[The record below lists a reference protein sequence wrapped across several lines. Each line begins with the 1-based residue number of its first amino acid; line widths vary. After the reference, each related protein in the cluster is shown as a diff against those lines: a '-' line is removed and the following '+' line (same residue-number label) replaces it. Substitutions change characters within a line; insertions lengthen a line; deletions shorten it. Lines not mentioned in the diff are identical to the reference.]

1 MNTFLAFKK
10 FEEQVLPSHV
20 LLSLFQEYSHPLD
33 KVGDWVEK
41 GYLIQ
46 LRRGLYIPGP
56 NSGLMLPDLFT
67 ISNHLYGP
75 SYISLES
82 ALSFWGLIPERVF
95 GVYAITLQRSKVI
108 KTPVGRFEYRNMS
121 DRYYYLGVNS
131 ISLTSKQ
138 RVLMANKEKAVI
150 DKIVVTPGV
159 QFRSKEDVIG
169 YFEQD
174 LRVEMEE
181 LFEFDFNMIRSWIP
195 KLPKQRSLE
204 KFCDVIE
211 RL

>member
-1 MNTFLAFKK
+1 VNTFLAFKK
-10 FEEQVLPSHV
+10 FEEQVLPSQV
-20 LLSLFQEYSHPLD
+20 LLSLFQEYSSPLD
-33 KVGDWVEK
+33 KIGDWVEK

-46 LRRGLYIPGP
+46 LRRGLYIPGS
-56 NSGLMLPDLFT
+56 NSGLILPELFT

-95 GVYAITLQRSKVI
+95 GVYAISLQRSKVI
-108 KTPVGRFEYRNMS
+108 ETPVGRFEYRNMS

-150 DKIVVTPGV
+150 DKIVLTAGV

-169 YFEQD
+169 YFERD
-174 LRVEMEE
+174 LRVEMED
-181 LFEFDFNMIRSWIP
+181 LFEFDLNMIRSWIP
-195 KLPKQRSLE
+195 KLPKQKSFE
-204 KFCDVIE
+204 KLCDVIE

>member
-1 MNTFLAFKK
+1 VNTFLAFKK
-10 FEEQVLPSHV
+10 FEEQVLPSQV
-20 LLSLFQEYSHPLD
+20 LLSLFQEYSSPLD
-33 KVGDWVEK
+33 KIGDWVEK

-56 NSGLMLPDLFT
+56 NSGLILPELFT

-95 GVYAITLQRSKVI
+95 GVYAISLQRSKVME
-108 KTPVGRFEYRNMS
+108 TPVGRFEYRNMS

-150 DKIVVTPGV
+150 DKIVLTAGV

-169 YFEQD
+169 YFERD
-174 LRVEMEE
+174 LRVEMED
-181 LFEFDFNMIRSWIP
+181 LFEFDLNMIRSWIP
-195 KLPKQRSLE
+195 KLPKQRSFE
-204 KFCDVIE
+204 KLCDVIE

>member
-10 FEEQVLPSHV
+10 FEEQVLPSQV
-20 LLSLFQEYSHPLD
+20 LLSLFQEYSSPLD
-33 KVGDWVEK
+33 KIGDWVEK

-56 NSGLMLPDLFT
+56 NSGLIVPELFT

-95 GVYAITLQRSKVI
+95 GVYAISLLRSKVME
-108 KTPVGRFEYRNMS
+108 TSVGRFEYRNMS

-150 DKIVVTPGV
+150 DKIVLTAGV

-169 YFEQD
+169 YFERD
-174 LRVEMEE
+174 LRVEMED
-181 LFEFDFNMIRSWIP
+181 LFEFDLNMIRSWIP
-195 KLPKQRSLE
+195 KLPKQRSFE
-204 KFCDVIE
+204 KLCDVIE

>member
-1 MNTFLAFKK
+1 MNAFLAFKK
-10 FEEQVLPSHV
+10 FEEQVLPSQV
-20 LLSLFQEYSHPLD
+20 LLSLFQEYSSPLD
-33 KVGDWVEK
+33 KIGDWVEK

-56 NSGLMLPDLFT
+56 NSGLILPELFT

-82 ALSFWGLIPERVF
+82 ALSFWGLIPERVL
-95 GVYAITLQRSKVI
+95 GVYAISLLRSKVME
-108 KTPVGRFEYRNMS
+108 TPVGRFEYRNMS

-150 DKIVVTPGV
+150 DKIVLTAGV

-169 YFEQD
+169 YFERD
-174 LRVEMEE
+174 LRVEMED
-181 LFEFDFNMIRSWIP
+181 LFEFDLNMIRSWIP
-195 KLPKQRSLE
+195 KLPKQRSFE
-204 KFCDVIE
+204 KLCDVIE

>member
-1 MNTFLAFKK
+1 MNTFLAFKQ
-10 FEEQVLPSHV
+10 FEEQVLPSQV
-20 LLSLFQEYSHPLD
+20 LLSLFQAYSSPLD
-33 KVGDWVEK
+33 KIGDWVEK

-56 NSGLMLPDLFT
+56 NSGLMVPELFS

-82 ALSFWGLIPERVF
+82 ALSHWGLIPERVF
-95 GVYAITLQRSKVI
+95 GVYAISLQRSKVI
-108 KTPVGRFEYRNMS
+108 ETPVGRFEYRNMS

-131 ISLTSKQ
+131 ISLSSKQ

-150 DKIVVTPGV
+150 DKIVLTSGV

-169 YFEQD
+169 YFERD
-174 LRVEMEE
+174 LRVELED
-181 LFEFDFNMIRSWIP
+181 LFEFDLNMIRSWIP

-204 KFCDVIE
+204 KFCDAIE

>member
-1 MNTFLAFKK
+1 
-10 FEEQVLPSHV
+10 
-20 LLSLFQEYSHPLD
+20 
-33 KVGDWVEK
+33 
-41 GYLIQ
+41 
-46 LRRGLYIPGP
+46 
-56 NSGLMLPDLFT
+56 MLPDLFT

-138 RVLMANKEKAVI
+138 RVLIANKEKAVI

>member
-1 MNTFLAFKK
+1 MNAFLAFKK
-10 FEEQVLPSHV
+10 FEEQVLPSQV
-20 LLSLFQEYSHPLD
+20 LLSLFQEYSSPLD
-33 KVGDWVEK
+33 KIGDWVEK

-56 NSGLMLPDLFT
+56 NSGLILPELFT

-95 GVYAITLQRSKVI
+95 GVYAISLLRSKVME
-108 KTPVGRFEYRNMS
+108 TPVGRFEYRNMS

-150 DKIVVTPGV
+150 DKIVLTAGV

-169 YFEQD
+169 YFDRD
-174 LRVEMEE
+174 LRVEMED
-181 LFEFDFNMIRSWIP
+181 LFEFDLNMIRSWIP
-195 KLPKQRSLE
+195 KLPKQRSFE
-204 KFCDVIE
+204 KLCDVIE

>member
-1 MNTFLAFKK
+1 MNAFLAFKK
-10 FEEQVLPSHV
+10 FEEQVLPSQV
-20 LLSLFQEYSHPLD
+20 LLSLFQEYSSPLD
-33 KVGDWVEK
+33 KIGDWVEK

-56 NSGLMLPDLFT
+56 NSGLILPELFT

-95 GVYAITLQRSKVI
+95 GVYAISLLRSKVME
-108 KTPVGRFEYRNMS
+108 TPVGRFEYRNMS
-121 DRYYYLGVNS
+121 DCYYYLGVNS

-150 DKIVVTPGV
+150 DKIVLTAGV

-169 YFEQD
+169 YFDRD
-174 LRVEMEE
+174 LRVEMED
-181 LFEFDFNMIRSWIP
+181 LFEFDLNMIRSWIP
-195 KLPKQRSLE
+195 KLPKQRSFE
-204 KFCDVIE
+204 KLCDVIE

>member
-10 FEEQVLPSHV
+10 FEEQVLPSQV
-20 LLSLFQEYSHPLD
+20 LLSLFQEYSSPLD
-33 KVGDWVEK
+33 KIGDWVEK

-56 NSGLMLPDLFT
+56 NSGLILPELFT

-95 GVYAITLQRSKVI
+95 GVYAISLQRSKVME
-108 KTPVGRFEYRNMS
+108 TPVGRFEYRNMS

-150 DKIVVTPGV
+150 DKIVLTAGV

-169 YFEQD
+169 YFERD
-174 LRVEMEE
+174 LRVEMED
-181 LFEFDFNMIRSWIP
+181 LFEFDLNMIRSWIP
-195 KLPKQRSLE
+195 KLPKQRSFE
-204 KFCDVIE
+204 KLCDVIE

>member
-10 FEEQVLPSHV
+10 FEEQVLPSQV
-20 LLSLFQEYSHPLD
+20 LLSLFQEYSSPLD
-33 KVGDWVEK
+33 KIGDWVEK

-56 NSGLMLPDLFT
+56 NSGLILPELFT

-82 ALSFWGLIPERVF
+82 ALSFWGLLPERVF
-95 GVYAITLQRSKVI
+95 GVYAISLQRSKVME
-108 KTPVGRFEYRNMS
+108 TPVGRFEYRNMS

-150 DKIVVTPGV
+150 DKIVLTTGV

-169 YFEQD
+169 YFERD
-174 LRVEMEE
+174 LRVEMED
-181 LFEFDFNMIRSWIP
+181 LFEFDLNMIRSWIP
-195 KLPKQRSLE
+195 KLPKQRSIE
-204 KFCDVIE
+204 KLCDVIE

>member
-1 MNTFLAFKK
+1 MNTFLAFKQ
-10 FEEQVLPSHV
+10 FEEQVLPSQV
-20 LLSLFQEYSHPLD
+20 LLSLFQAYSSPLD
-33 KVGDWVEK
+33 KIGDWVEK

-56 NSGLMLPDLFT
+56 NSGLMVPELFS

-82 ALSFWGLIPERVF
+82 ALSYWGLIPERVF
-95 GVYAITLQRSKVI
+95 GVYAISLQRSKVI
-108 KTPVGRFEYRNMS
+108 ETPVGRFEYRNMS
-121 DRYYYLGVNS
+121 DHYYYLGVNS

-138 RVLMANKEKAVI
+138 MVLMANKEKAVI
-150 DKIVVTPGV
+150 DKIVLTSGV

-169 YFEQD
+169 YFERD
-174 LRVEMEE
+174 LRVELED
-181 LFEFDFNMIRSWIP
+181 LFEFDLNMIRSWIP

-204 KFCDVIE
+204 KFCDTIE

>member
-1 MNTFLAFKK
+1 MNAFLAFKK
-10 FEEQVLPSHV
+10 FEEQVLPSQV
-20 LLSLFQEYSHPLD
+20 LLSLFQEYSSPLD
-33 KVGDWVEK
+33 KIGDWVEK

-56 NSGLMLPDLFT
+56 NSGLILPELFT

-95 GVYAITLQRSKVI
+95 GVYAISLLRSKVME
-108 KTPVGRFEYRNMS
+108 TPVGRFEYRNMS

-150 DKIVVTPGV
+150 DKIVLTAGV

-169 YFEQD
+169 YFERD
-174 LRVEMEE
+174 LRVEMED
-181 LFEFDFNMIRSWIP
+181 LFEFDLNMIRSWIP
-195 KLPKQRSLE
+195 KLPKQRSFE
-204 KFCDVIE
+204 KLCDVIE